1 MKTAEELV
9 RFTAFAEKQGMDTNS
24 DDEKFLNL
32 ATAAAWTK
40 WLTEVHEFERSL
52 EKDDQAASKE
62 ESSEA
67 K

>member
-32 ATAAAWTK
+32 ATAIAWTK
-40 WLTEVHEFERSL
+40 WFTEAEEFERSL
-52 EKDDQAASKE
+52 EKDDQAVSKE
-62 ESSEA
+62 EPSES